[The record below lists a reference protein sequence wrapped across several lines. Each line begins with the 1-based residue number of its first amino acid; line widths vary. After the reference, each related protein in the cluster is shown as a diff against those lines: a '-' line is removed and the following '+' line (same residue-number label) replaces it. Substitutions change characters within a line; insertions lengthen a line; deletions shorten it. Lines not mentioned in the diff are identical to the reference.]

1 MDQDKGEV
9 NETTPQGVD
18 HLKRLVLVVI
28 RHSNLADCG
37 VRGRRG
43 RVGTTLQETMGF
55 GEQN

>member
-1 MDQDKGEV
+1 MKQLRQV
-9 NETTPQGVD
+9 LID